1 MHTYEPLG
9 RIIIE
14 YLYDTLWV
22 NNEKISYDQFKR
34 KLNWFITD
42 TQSPYINKEFAKYN
56 YNNENGK
63 PKKPYKYRWE
73 NVMRF
78 YINQQVEANLLQI
91 KKNNGN
97 YGEDFI
103 FMAPKNTIHISGR
116 HIFFDLARRIIKQN
130 YEQQRKTR

>member
-1 MHTYEPLG
+1 MHTYEALG

-34 KLNWFITD
+34 KLSWFITNTESSCID
-42 TQSPYINKEFAKYN
+42 KKFAKYN
-56 YNNENGK
+56 YNQNK

-78 YINQQVEANLLQI
+78 YIDQQCKANLLQVR
-91 KKNNGN
+91 KKNGD
-97 YGEDFI
+97 YGEPYIFI
-103 FMAPKNTIHISGR
+103 APQNSIRICER

-130 YEQQRKTR
+130 YEEQRKTR